1 MRVSAK
7 GVTPFQRIANAGYSP
22 LTAGGENI
30 ALRSTNGAVTTA
42 MTLMLHQD
50 FFVDSTVAGRGH
62 RLNMLNAAFQ
72 EVGVGQ
78 VTGNFQGLNATM
90 LTDDFGTSGSH
101 QFLTGVSY
109 ADLDHDNFYS
119 VGEGRGAMTI
129 AVGGSSTSTA
139 GAGGYSLSVGTG
151 VQNVTFSG
159 GGLGAPISLA
169 VTMLA
174 NPTPRSTSS
183 IKTSSTLPRH

>member
-1 MRVSAK
+1 HSQDMIDRDYFAHNTPENVD
-7 GVTPFQRIANAGYSP
+7 PFQRIVNAGYSP

-30 ALRSTNGAVTTA
+30 AERSTSGTVTTA
-42 MTLMLHQD
+42 LTLMLHQD

-62 RLNMLNAAFQ
+62 RLNLLNASFQ

-90 LTDDFGTSGSH
+90 LTDDFAAAGGR

-119 VGEGRGAMTI
+119 IGEGRNGMTI

-139 GAGGYSLSVGTG
+139 VAGGYSLGVGA
-151 VQNVTFSG
+151 G
-159 GGLGAPISLA
+159 GQ
-169 VTMLA
+169 
-174 NPTPRSTSS
+174 
-183 IKTSSTLPRH
+183 TL